1 MSSVSRLYSIP
12 DADLLQAG
20 EIIALTLPDDIA
32 SFTAFDST
40 ITSSYPDTLRTALG
54 QARSIRTD
62 DVVVQDLADFTQAV
76 YKAHAD
82 CYTAYKTL
90 AYFVRKS
97 YAGNTAM
104 QRKFGLAE
112 IRNAVNNQNKFIR
125 FMQDLAVTAL
135 EYQDVLVSNGCSADL
150 ISNLPAL
157 AQALLEADR
166 AQEKFKKDRGQLTQ
180 DRVGYLNNLYLLL
193 DPLDEVAQIIFR
205 NDTARMAKYMLP
217 RPPKPS
223 VDEPV
228 EATPAAAQ
236 A

>member
-1 MSSVSRLYSIP
+1 M
-12 DADLLQAG
+12 
-20 EIIALTLPDDIA
+20 
-32 SFTAFDST
+32 
-40 ITSSYPDTLRTALG
+40 
-54 QARSIRTD
+54 
-62 DVVVQDLADFTQAV
+62 
-76 YKAHAD
+76 
-82 CYTAYKTL
+82 
-90 AYFVRKS
+90 
-97 YAGNTAM
+97 
-104 QRKFGLAE
+104 
-112 IRNAVNNQNKFIR
+112 
-125 FMQDLAVTAL
+125 
-135 EYQDVLVSNGCSADL
+135 LVSNGCSADL